1 MTIKTKRASRS
12 VPAEHTD
19 GKRLLIVLKPSS
31 AWRQGIPNDK
41 PHVPELAPDDDLFD
55 KYEKNIKSHKWTEEE
70 WNGYEEA
77 FRKLMMEREKA
88 QELMRSLARE
98 YANSQTKHVTL
109 LCFFCPDERYCH
121 RRLIKEMILSIN
133 QSAEK
138 KEKEEEE
145 STEE

>member
-1 MTIKTKRASRS
+1 
-12 VPAEHTD
+12 
-19 GKRLLIVLKPSS
+19 
-31 AWRQGIPNDK
+31 
-41 PHVPELAPDDDLFD
+41 
-55 KYEKNIKSHKWTEEE
+55 
-70 WNGYEEA
+70 
-77 FRKLMMEREKA
+77 MMEHEKA

-109 LCFFCPDERYCH
+109 LCFCPDERYCH

-133 QSAEK
+133 QSVEK

>member
-1 MTIKTKRASRS
+1 
-12 VPAEHTD
+12 
-19 GKRLLIVLKPSS
+19 
-31 AWRQGIPNDK
+31 
-41 PHVPELAPDDDLFD
+41 
-55 KYEKNIKSHKWTEEE
+55 
-70 WNGYEEA
+70 
-77 FRKLMMEREKA
+77 MMERKKG

-109 LCFFCPDERYCH
+109 LCFCPDKRYCH

-138 KEKEEEE
+138 KEKEEE